1 MTNTLENLRGAELSS
16 QTPDA
21 GRSEAER
28 PAASREDV
36 AAFQRA
42 MRGEDPKRDAALEAR
57 TREKSED
64 PRSNLR
70 ADDRPE
76 SLRGLSEKTGAKGEG
91 DEARGSLTT
100 DPNAQ
105 KAQDFLASLFRG
117 IGAGAEG
124 ATRTAGPE
132 GAAPAGAAPNEALE
146 TLVSRILV
154 SRPESGQTEV
164 RLQIQDAVLKN
175 TEITLAR
182 DAGGQLAVRI
192 HTTDAA
198 AFQTIVS
205 ARAELEARLS
215 GRETL
220 PVIVELQKDTD
231 REENDARHASRGRG
245 LFDESA
251 AG

>member
-1 MTNTLENLRGAELSS
+1 MTNTLENLRSAGISAESP
-16 QTPDA
+16 QA
-21 GRSEAER
+21 GRSEADR
-28 PAASREDV
+28 PPASRDDV

-42 MRGEDPKRDAALEAR
+42 MRGEA
-57 TREKSED
+57 
-64 PRSNLR
+64 
-70 ADDRPE
+70 
-76 SLRGLSEKTGAKGEG
+76 
-91 DEARGSLTT
+91 DEARRKTSDERSAFSQKTGEGERTETSSRARTDGETARGARPDDAMMT
-100 DPNAQ
+100 DPDAR

-117 IGAGAEG
+117 VGGTGQVAEGTAQTAGPAAAEG
-124 ATRTAGPE
+124 AAS
-132 GAAPAGAAPNEALE
+132 NEALE

-154 SRPESGQTEV
+154 SRPESGKTEV

-182 DAGGQLAVRI
+182 DAGGQLTVRI
-192 HTTDAA
+192 HTNDAA

-220 PVIVELQKDTD
+220 PVLVELQKETD
-231 REENDARHASRGRG
+231 REENDARRESRGRG

-251 AG
+251 QW

>member
-1 MTNTLENLRGAELSS
+1 MTNTLENLRGAELSA
-16 QTPDA
+16 QRPDA

-28 PAASREDV
+28 PAASRDDV

-42 MRGEDPKRDAALEAR
+42 MRGEADEAR
-57 TREKSED
+57 QKA
-64 PRSNLR
+64 
-70 ADDRPE
+70 ADDRTAFSRENAETSSPKRTE
-76 SLRGLSEKTGAKGEG
+76 GETSRG
-91 DEARGSLTT
+91 ARPDDAAT

-117 IGAGAEG
+117 VGGETRADGAAQTAGASAPDG
-124 ATRTAGPE
+124 VAT
-132 GAAPAGAAPNEALE
+132 NEALE

-154 SRPESGQTEV
+154 SRPESGKTEV

-182 DAGGQLAVRI
+182 DAGGQLTVRI
-192 HTTDAA
+192 HTNDAA

-220 PVIVELQKDTD
+220 PVLVELQKETD
-231 REENDARHASRGRG
+231 REENDARRESRGRG
-245 LFDESA
+245 LFDES
-251 AG
+251 GEG

>member
-1 MTNTLENLRGAELSS
+1 M
-16 QTPDA
+16 
-21 GRSEAER
+21 
-28 PAASREDV
+28 
-36 AAFQRA
+36 
-42 MRGEDPKRDAALEAR
+42 
-57 TREKSED
+57 
-64 PRSNLR
+64 
-70 ADDRPE
+70 
-76 SLRGLSEKTGAKGEG
+76 
-91 DEARGSLTT
+91 
-100 DPNAQ
+100 
-105 KAQDFLASLFRG
+105 
-117 IGAGAEG
+117 
-124 ATRTAGPE
+124 
-132 GAAPAGAAPNEALE
+132 
-146 TLVSRILV
+146 

-251 AG
+251 EG

>member
-1 MTNTLENLRGAELSS
+1 MTNTLENLRSAGLS
-16 QTPDA
+16 TERPET
-21 GRSEAER
+21 GRSEAQR
-28 PAASREDV
+28 PPASRDDV

-42 MRGEDPKRDAALEAR
+42 MRGEA
-57 TREKSED
+57 
-64 PRSNLR
+64 
-70 ADDRPE
+70 
-76 SLRGLSEKTGAKGEG
+76 
-91 DEARGSLTT
+91 DEARQKAADDKGAFSRENSETSSRNRTEGETARTARTDDAMTT
-100 DPNAQ
+100 DPEAR
-105 KAQDFLASLFRG
+105 KAQDFLAQLFRG
-117 IGAGAEG
+117 VGGEARAEG
-124 ATRTAGPE
+124 AAQTAGASAPE
-132 GAAPAGAAPNEALE
+132 GVAANEALE

-154 SRPESGQTEV
+154 SRPESGKTEV

-182 DAGGQLAVRI
+182 DAGGQLTVRI
-192 HTTDAA
+192 HTNDAA

-251 AG
+251 EG

>member
-1 MTNTLENLRGAELSS
+1 MTNTLENLRGAELSA
-16 QTPDA
+16 QRPDA

-28 PAASREDV
+28 PAASRDDV

-42 MRGEDPKRDAALEAR
+42 MRGEADEAR
-57 TREKSED
+57 QKA
-64 PRSNLR
+64 
-70 ADDRPE
+70 ADDRAGFSREHAETSSPKRTE
-76 SLRGLSEKTGAKGEG
+76 GETSRGACPDDATM
-91 DEARGSLTT
+91 

-117 IGAGAEG
+117 VGGEARADGAAQTAGAS
-124 ATRTAGPE
+124 APE
-132 GAAPAGAAPNEALE
+132 GVAANEALE

-154 SRPESGQTEV
+154 SRPESGKTEV

-175 TEITLAR
+175 TAITLAR
-182 DAGGQLAVRI
+182 DAGGQLTVRI
-192 HTTDAA
+192 HTNDAA

-220 PVIVELQKDTD
+220 PVLVELQKETD
-231 REENDARHASRGRG
+231 REENDARRESRGRG
-245 LFDESA
+245 LFDES
-251 AG
+251 GEG